1 MLSVA
6 RLVSFWRCIP
16 MQYNCQ
22 KSSNFQ
28 GLSHFSR
35 IFGKNDKIPGFFQ
48 AGKTVTIF
56 PGFPGAVGTLRKQ
69 LYVAVAD
76 PEIRPRGGAYGS
88 RNLQRGTAAMFFLTS
103 FNRGRGPGPAPASAT
118 DVAIMASFLPDLVV
132 QTNFYLSRFTLQ
144 YVPIQTLV
152 GYPVGQLH
160 EYVGVRSPLLKVECS
175 VNRDCNSTRLSCI
188 HIFFNKTNLALPK
201 SNAQ

>member
-16 MQYNCQ
+16 VQYNCQ

-56 PGFPGAVGTLRKQ
+56 PGFPGAVGSLTTAYYCLHASTMDCPFRVTRAG
-69 LYVAVAD
+69 VA
-76 PEIRPRGGAYGS
+76 GW
-88 RNLQRGTAAMFFLTS
+88 
-103 FNRGRGPGPAPASAT
+103 
-118 DVAIMASFLPDLVV
+118 
-132 QTNFYLSRFTLQ
+132 
-144 YVPIQTLV
+144 
-152 GYPVGQLH
+152 
-160 EYVGVRSPLLKVECS
+160 ECE
-175 VNRDCNSTRLSCI
+175 C
-188 HIFFNKTNLALPK
+188 
-201 SNAQ
+201 

>member
-16 MQYNCQ
+16 VQYNCQ

-56 PGFPGAVGTLRKQ
+56 PGFPGFPGAVGTLGNGS
-69 LYVAVAD
+69 VPTD
-76 PEIRPRGGAYGS
+76 EIFIS
-88 RNLQRGTAAMFFLTS
+88 ETCEEQ
-103 FNRGRGPGPAPASAT
+103 
-118 DVAIMASFLPDLVV
+118 
-132 QTNFYLSRFTLQ
+132 
-144 YVPIQTLV
+144 
-152 GYPVGQLH
+152 
-160 EYVGVRSPLLKVECS
+160 
-175 VNRDCNSTRLSCI
+175 
-188 HIFFNKTNLALPK
+188 
-201 SNAQ
+201 

>member
-16 MQYNCQ
+16 VQYNCQ

-56 PGFPGAVGTLRKQ
+56 PGFPGAVGTLIIARVLPVKSMHLAALFDLLVYIAHNIPGNIDTCHFIEVM
-69 LYVAVAD
+69 LY
-76 PEIRPRGGAYGS
+76 
-88 RNLQRGTAAMFFLTS
+88 L
-103 FNRGRGPGPAPASAT
+103 
-118 DVAIMASFLPDLVV
+118 
-132 QTNFYLSRFTLQ
+132 
-144 YVPIQTLV
+144 
-152 GYPVGQLH
+152 
-160 EYVGVRSPLLKVECS
+160 LLKCD
-175 VNRDCNSTRLSCI
+175 VNL
-188 HIFFNKTNLALPK
+188 
-201 SNAQ
+201 

>member
-16 MQYNCQ
+16 VQYNCQ

-56 PGFPGAVGTLRKQ
+56 PGFPGAVGTL
-69 LYVAVAD
+69 VIV
-76 PEIRPRGGAYGS
+76 
-88 RNLQRGTAAMFFLTS
+88 FL
-103 FNRGRGPGPAPASAT
+103 
-118 DVAIMASFLPDLVV
+118 ASF
-132 QTNFYLSRFTLQ
+132 QSFLSL
-144 YVPIQTLV
+144 
-152 GYPVGQLH
+152 
-160 EYVGVRSPLLKVECS
+160 
-175 VNRDCNSTRLSCI
+175 
-188 HIFFNKTNLALPK
+188 IFFISLQ
-201 SNAQ
+201 NASYKIYTKKHRYLNYKIYVSTFNTLLWSGSHVFDLIQHRNNVDENNTRVRNCNDE